1 MIDKINE
8 NIEAI
13 NSNIE
18 VLPRKTK
25 KNLEKVEEYLD
36 DSISKYKYLLE
47 KDLEE
52 INSRRDAIFNK
63 YNTESYQPIE
73 SNMDYDS
80 IKLSDPRA
88 KSSEK
93 LNLDYLF
100 YNLEHSN
107 NNLDD
112 VNNTISTIISNF
124 RNAGIGLSEADFN
137 YNTYVNTYIRAILGN
152 KDNIQDVFNDI
163 YWKDSDVLKQVELN
177 VRYLYYKNESK
188 LDDYFKTKFAT
199 FDFSKFIHEH
209 KNKILNES
217 QRKHDNSKY
226 NFDLFY
232 NKEVLIDEYMNEN
245 KKIELLQSIFVN
257 MDNPRNYE
265 NLVKLKKS
273 LYEFKEYKRFEY
285 IINDFKG
292 LYEHKAEY
300 KDLLSNKLKDIA
312 KKEKTVQGI
321 IKKVNR
327 TGFFR
332 PSPNKIVALEAE
344 KGKILSELL
353 LDYDDVDELKIKDT
367 IFKHVTDET
376 TYYDIFKLTTYNF
389 NYFVSLIRK
398 ENKEITPDE
407 IKASLDELQKY
418 IYDNYVD
425 IIDNI
430 KISDTKDI
438 SKIICDK
445 YQLNDITVDTESLS
459 LDAIDKYIENIGK
472 AILFFDIERLN
483 IDLEGIKFLL
493 DSDDIVKK
501 ID

>member
-8 NIEAI
+8 NIAAI

-18 VLPRKTK
+18 VLPKKTK
-25 KNLEKVEEYLD
+25 KNIEKYQEYLE
-36 DSISKYKYLLE
+36 DSIKKYKFLLE

-52 INSRRDAIFNK
+52 INFRRDNILNK
-63 YNTESYQPIE
+63 YNTESYQKVE
-73 SNMDYDS
+73 TNMDYDS

-112 VNNTISTIISNF
+112 VNNTISKIISNF
-124 RNAGIGLSEADFN
+124 RDSGIGLSESDFDL
-137 YNTYVNTYIRAILGN
+137 NTYVNTYIRAILGN
-152 KDNIQDVFNDI
+152 KDNIQDIFNDI

-188 LDDYFKTKFAT
+188 LNDYFKTKYAN

-209 KNKILNES
+209 KNRIMAEEQK
-217 QRKHDNSKY
+217 KHDNLKY

-232 NKEVLIDEYMNEN
+232 NKEVVIDDYMNKL
-245 KKIELLQSIFVN
+245 KKEDLFNSIFTN
-257 MDNPRNYE
+257 LEDPRNYE

-273 LYEFKEYKRFEY
+273 LYEYKEHMKYEY
-285 IINDFKG
+285 IIKDFKE

-300 KDLLSNKLKDIA
+300 KDLLQNKLKEVA
-312 KKEKTVQGI
+312 KKEHEVQGI
-321 IKKVNR
+321 NKKINK

-344 KGKILSELL
+344 KGKIIAELL
-353 LDYDDVDELKIKDT
+353 LDYDDVDDLKIKDT
-367 IFKHVTDET
+367 IYNHVTDET

-389 NYFVSLIRK
+389 DYFVSLIRK
-398 ENKEITPDE
+398 ENKDITPEE

-430 KISDTKDI
+430 KISDNKDI
-438 SKIICDK
+438 IKIICEK
-445 YQLNDITVDTESLS
+445 YQLNGITVNQDNLTLDTI
-459 LDAIDKYIENIGK
+459 DAYIKDIDK
-472 AILFFDIERLN
+472 AILLFDVDRLN
-483 IDLEGIKFLL
+483 IDLDGIKFLL
-493 DSDDIVKK
+493 DSDEIVKK

>member
-8 NIEAI
+8 NIAAI
-13 NSNIE
+13 NSNID
-18 VLPRKTK
+18 VLPKKTK
-25 KNLEKVEEYLD
+25 KNLEKYEEYLD

-52 INSRRDAIFNK
+52 INLRRTAILNK
-63 YNTESYQPIE
+63 YNTEGYQHVEANI
-73 SNMDYDS
+73 DYDS

-88 KSSEK
+88 TSSEK

-107 NNLDD
+107 NNLED
-112 VNNTISTIISNF
+112 VNNTINKIISNF
-124 RNAGIGLSEADFN
+124 RDAGIGLSETDFSL
-137 YNTYVNTYIRAILGN
+137 NTYVNTYIRGILGN
-152 KDNIQDVFNDI
+152 KDNIQDIFNDI
-163 YWKDSDVLKQVELN
+163 YWKDSDILKQVELN

-188 LDDYFKTKFAT
+188 LNDYYKTKYAT

-209 KNKILNES
+209 KNRIMAEE
-217 QRKHDNSKY
+217 QRKHDNQKY

-232 NKEVLIDEYMNEN
+232 NKEVVLDDYMNKL
-245 KKIELLQSIFVN
+245 KKEDLFNSIFTN
-257 MDNPRNYE
+257 LEDPRNYE
-265 NLVKLKKS
+265 NVVKLRKS
-273 LYEFKEYKRFEY
+273 LYEYKEYKRFEY
-285 IINDFKG
+285 IINDFKA
-292 LYEHKAEY
+292 LYEHKTEY

-312 KKEKTVQGI
+312 KKEKTIQGLN
-321 IKKVNR
+321 KKINK

-344 KGKILSELL
+344 KSKIIAELL
-353 LDYDDVDELKIKDT
+353 LDYDDVDEMKIKDT
-367 IFKHVTDET
+367 IYNHVTEET
-376 TYYDIFKLTTYNF
+376 TYFDIFKLTTYNF

-398 ENKEITPDE
+398 ENKDITPDE
-407 IKASLDELQKY
+407 IKKSLDELQKY

-430 KISDTKDI
+430 KITDNKDI
-438 SKIICDK
+438 EKIICDK
-445 YQLNDITVDTESLS
+445 YQLDGVTVNVENLT
-459 LDAIDKYIENIGK
+459 LDSIDSYIDSIDK
-472 AILFFDIERLN
+472 AILYFDVDRLN
-483 IDLEGIKFLL
+483 IDLEAIKFLL

>member
-8 NIEAI
+8 NISAI

-18 VLPRKTK
+18 VLPKKTK
-25 KNLEKVEEYLD
+25 KNLEKVQEYID
-36 DSISKYKYLLE
+36 DSINKYKYLLD

-52 INSRRDAIFNK
+52 INSRRDAILNK
-63 YNTESYQPIE
+63 YNTAGYQQLE
-73 SNMDYDS
+73 TNMDYDS

-112 VNNTISTIISNF
+112 VNNNISIIISNF
-124 RNAGIGLSEADFN
+124 RNAGIGLSESDFTL
-137 YNTYVNTYIRAILGN
+137 NTYVNTYIRGILGN
-152 KDNIQDVFNDI
+152 KDNIQDIFNDI
-163 YWKDSDVLKQVELN
+163 YWKDSDILKQVELN
-177 VRYLYYKNESK
+177 VRYLYYKNEAK
-188 LDDYFKTKFAT
+188 LDEYFKTKYAT

-209 KNKILNES
+209 KNKILAES
-217 QRKHDNSKY
+217 QRKHDNQKY
-226 NFDLFY
+226 IFDLFY
-232 NKEVLIDEYMNEN
+232 NKEVILEEYTNEN
-245 KKIELLQSIFVN
+245 KKTELLQSVLVN

-273 LYEFKEYKRFEY
+273 LYEYKEYKRFEY
-285 IINDFKG
+285 IINDFKE
-292 LYEHKAEY
+292 LYSHKAEY
-300 KDLLSNKLKDIA
+300 KDLLSNKLKEVA
-312 KKEKTVQGI
+312 KKEKTIVGLN
-321 IKKVNR
+321 KKINK

-344 KGKILSELL
+344 KSKIIAELI

-367 IFKHVTDET
+367 IYNHVTDET

-398 ENKEITPDE
+398 ENKEITPEE

-430 KISDTKDI
+430 KISDVKDI
-438 SKIICDK
+438 EKIICDK
-445 YQLNDITVDTESLS
+445 YQLNDITVNPESLNI
-459 LDAIDKYIENIGK
+459 DEIDKYIESISK
-472 AILFFDIERLN
+472 AILYFDVERLN
-483 IDLEGIKFLL
+483 IDLESIKFLL
-493 DSDDIVKK
+493 DSDEIVKK